1 MKSREEFEALVKKKI
16 ESKKGIALQNRRA
29 WESVAATAVACFL
42 IFWISYLAVP
52 HLMGNRPVGTGA
64 QTDGDSTE
72 SEPTPT
78 YGTETN
84 DTTIAEDTVPI
95 EDRVITKMHVW
106 GHYVDGI
113 PQTLE
118 NDFEF
123 DVTDDAA
130 EALWE
135 SLLGLTVEPTSLTD
149 SELYAVASWEVE
161 IGFGAV
167 FEDGS
172 SAICRLYQHY
182 LRREYEGA
190 ESTWYRVTDPRQ
202 TYGIMESIGLSL
214 PMPEQL
220 DIESEEENEYF
231 PKTYHVDTVG
241 TASML
246 QTYKSYL
253 EIPLLRREE
262 VFDPKGLETYTVTF
276 RYGDGISKVIQ
287 FTYEHIGFDDVW
299 YRVDVEQYR
308 RFTDRLG
315 IWFREPHEQITD
327 DEIVN
332 AMTAVGCPAEQ
343 LPSIERELTE
353 TELTALGRYLAI
365 RDVQNVLSCSPFA
378 RPEDIDLCGM
388 LYATDSSALS
398 TGERKA
404 LLSLA
409 GSGVVENAAFS
420 RLTTREIEALTEKY
434 LGITFNDALRQR
446 MLNEQSVYCGSVYY
460 LDGYDA
466 YYLPH
471 NDTNLIVPEVLQG
484 WLTEDGSYLIRYRE
498 ALTGDGH
505 YICLLK
511 PADDGYRIRMMLNL
525 EEALADPKE
534 PSDTTEP
541 PETSESETD
550 PPVDTT
556 KPTQTSEQEPVVT
569 EPPETSESETD
580 PPADT
585 TRPPETS
592 DSETEPI
599 ITEPPVDTSGE
610 DDPKDT
616 SEAETEP
623 DVVLELTWD
632 QAILEKADFSDALYQ
647 NLNASSLLLSYT
659 YHPILYREDGLDR
672 NGYLRILQ
680 FDRVAN
686 QFKQMTYLDLV
697 SADGE
702 RVTHM
707 LVFGK
712 AQILVS
718 EDEPMYL
725 WIINISV
732 MQSGQ
737 GNMTFCRYW
746 ISDVL
751 IDSLSGQEIPQQD
764 VSMIVDY
771 SDTRYTQSRVGF
783 NVRRESDMDFNMTT
797 YLNALSEGMN
807 NFRMMQ
813 HRGVTYYR
821 IADSLLA
828 NAEVWHIADQ
838 MPCPD
843 IEIYED
849 EMTLERVREHY
860 IENIQPYTW

>member
-16 ESKKGIALQNRRA
+16 ESKQGIAVQNRRA

-72 SEPTPT
+72 GDFLPT
-78 YGTETN
+78 
-84 DTTIAEDTVPI
+84 DTTADTTVDSETQKN
-95 EDRVITKMHVW
+95 EDRVT
-106 GHYVDGI
+106 
-113 PQTLE
+113 T
-118 NDFEF
+118 
-123 DVTDDAA
+123 TDDI
-130 EALWE
+130 
-135 SLLGLTVEPTSLTD
+135 LTPSTEITTEDIGETIPPATS
-149 SELYAVASWEVE
+149 E
-161 IGFGAV
+161 
-167 FEDGS
+167 
-172 SAICRLYQHY
+172 
-182 LRREYEGA
+182 
-190 ESTWYRVTDPRQ
+190 
-202 TYGIMESIGLSL
+202 
-214 PMPEQL
+214 
-220 DIESEEENEYF
+220 
-231 PKTYHVDTVG
+231 K
-241 TASML
+241 
-246 QTYKSYL
+246 
-253 EIPLLRREE
+253 
-262 VFDPKGLETYTVTF
+262 
-276 RYGDGISKVIQ
+276 
-287 FTYEHIGFDDVW
+287 
-299 YRVDVEQYR
+299 
-308 RFTDRLG
+308 
-315 IWFREPHEQITD
+315 
-327 DEIVN
+327 DEI
-332 AMTAVGCPAEQ
+332 T
-343 LPSIERELTE
+343 
-353 TELTALGRYLAI
+353 
-365 RDVQNVLSCSPFA
+365 
-378 RPEDIDLCGM
+378 
-388 LYATDSSALS
+388 
-398 TGERKA
+398 
-404 LLSLA
+404 
-409 GSGVVENAAFS
+409 
-420 RLTTREIEALTEKY
+420 
-434 LGITFNDALRQR
+434 
-446 MLNEQSVYCGSVYY
+446 
-460 LDGYDA
+460 
-466 YYLPH
+466 
-471 NDTNLIVPEVLQG
+471 
-484 WLTEDGSYLIRYRE
+484 
-498 ALTGDGH
+498 
-505 YICLLK
+505 
-511 PADDGYRIRMMLNL
+511 
-525 EEALADPKE
+525 
-534 PSDTTEP
+534 SDTSP
-541 PETSESETD
+541 
-550 PPVDTT
+550 DT
-556 KPTQTSEQEPVVT
+556 T

-585 TRPPETS
+585 TKPPETSESETDPPADTTRLPETS

-697 SADGE
+697 SDDGE

-718 EDEPMYL
+718 EDEPMHL
-725 WIINISV
+725 WIVNISV

-746 ISDVL
+746 ISDVS
-751 IDSLSGQEIPQQD
+751 IDSLSGNEIPHQD

-771 SDTRYTQSRVGF
+771 SNTRYTQSRVGF
-783 NVRRESDMDFNMTT
+783 NVRRESDVDIYRTT
-797 YLNALSEGMN
+797 YSSALSESMN

-813 HRGVTYYR
+813 QRGATYYR

-828 NAEVWHIADQ
+828 NAEVWRIADQ

-849 EMTLERVREHY
+849 EMTLERIREHY